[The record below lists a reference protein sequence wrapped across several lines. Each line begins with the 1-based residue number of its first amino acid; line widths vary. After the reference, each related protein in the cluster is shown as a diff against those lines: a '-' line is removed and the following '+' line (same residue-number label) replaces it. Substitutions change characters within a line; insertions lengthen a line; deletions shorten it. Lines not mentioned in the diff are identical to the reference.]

1 MPHGLYKQHLPSP
14 VIVKRRLSAPG
25 RRKSF
30 GLELKAESR
39 PVSSPKS
46 CGKFPHR
53 QALETG
59 INGKINRV
67 TQLSIQDDCIARSAL
82 VMSVRASDKTLPDVK
97 VRATARASLRTQVKD
112 KNATCNFN
120 FRAPQRMLKGAE
132 KAKGFTC
139 PDCEK
144 FAALLRSEKV
154 KECVIEAA
162 SKHRYLCAPNDS
174 PPNLWEPW
182 TIDSSPILASDY
194 NSIAHLDKS
203 H

>member
-1 MPHGLYKQHLPSP
+1 MYNQQLPSP

-25 RRKSF
+25 RRKSI

-46 CGKFPHR
+46 CRKFPHR

-59 INGKINRV
+59 AKGEINRV
-67 TQLSIQDDCIARSAL
+67 TKLAIQDDWIATSTL
-82 VMSVRASDKTLPDVK
+82 VMSVRASGKTLPDVK
-97 VRATARASLRTQVKD
+97 VRATARASLRTQGKD
-112 KNATCNFN
+112 KNATYNFN
-120 FRAPQRMLKGAE
+120 FRAPQRLLKGAE
-132 KAKGFTC
+132 KASGFTC

-182 TIDSSPILASDY
+182 SIDSSPVLASDSK
-194 NSIAHLDKS
+194 SIAHLDRS